1 MPYSWD
7 EPSLPHFLAL
17 QVQGATEAKEVSL
30 MQFGQL
36 GKLYYESYV
45 YIAATATFVKWYSEQ
60 CGNPVSLYVF
70 LPQQL
75 WTVFNIWISER
86 FSRVPRVRP

>member
-1 MPYSWD
+1 MYIVPYSWD

-45 YIAATATFVKWYSEQ
+45 YIAATTTFMKW
-60 CGNPVSLYVF
+60 
-70 LPQQL
+70 
-75 WTVFNIWISER
+75 
-86 FSRVPRVRP
+86 

>member
-1 MPYSWD
+1 MPHDLPHVSTLLVPYSWD

-45 YIAATATFVKWYSEQ
+45 YIAATATFIRWYLTINSDHML
-60 CGNPVSLYVF
+60 SMHVF
-70 LPQQL
+70 LLQ
-75 WTVFNIWISER
+75 
-86 FSRVPRVRP
+86 

>member
-1 MPYSWD
+1 MYPLVFLLVPYSWD
-7 EPSLPHFLAL
+7 EPTLPHFLAL

-45 YIAATATFVKWYSEQ
+45 YIAASATFMKK
-60 CGNPVSLYVF
+60 
-70 LPQQL
+70 
-75 WTVFNIWISER
+75 
-86 FSRVPRVRP
+86 